1 VHWCKKI
8 FQKILSLQFTSELG
22 VAVDQEEAQQDENK
36 KLGVEEMGKRKGR
49 HLERE
54 RIDASSCFSPPKH
67 AFRVWSFLQ

>member
-1 VHWCKKI
+1 MQPKFDFVHWCKKV
-8 FQKILSLQFTSELG
+8 FRKILSLQFTSDLG

-54 RIDASSCFSPPKH
+54 RE
-67 AFRVWSFLQ
+67 RE